1 MNQESGIKAKKNK
14 IISIIHDSLFMIHS
28 KGFTLIELMVALSIT
43 AILGVLGIA
52 GFVNYNEAQVLQT
65 SANEV
70 VTMLNLAKSRAQS
83 QVKLGS
89 KCNGQ
94 VLDGYRVSIRT
105 SSSARHKFVLMSE
118 CAGVTSDLDT
128 KTLPQNVSFNATTH
142 FFFPVQK
149 GGVETEGSII
159 ISSGGKTKTITV
171 NALGGVSVR

>member
-1 MNQESGIKAKKNK
+1 MNIKL
-14 IISIIHDSLFMIHS
+14 IIYHLSFIIRKSR
-28 KGFTLIELMVALSIT
+28 GFTLIELMVALSIT

-89 KCNGQ
+89 NCNGQ

-105 SSSARHKFVLMSE
+105 SQSARHKFVLMSE
-118 CAGVTSDLDT
+118 CAGLTRDLDT
-128 KTLPQNVSFNATTH
+128 KTLPQNVSFNVTTN

-149 GGVETEGSII
+149 GGVERPGEII
-159 ISSGGKTKTITV
+159 ISSSGGKTKTITV